1 MLDLKSYLL
10 LSPDESPEKTKKK
23 KHSVLFFPEE
33 NTAGHAP
40 TSNIVDGVIEEEN
53 QVRIKWDNEEVPAK
67 VLRLTG
73 TFLKS

>member
-1 MLDLKSYLL
+1 M
-10 LSPDESPEKTKKK
+10 
-23 KHSVLFFPEE
+23 LFFPEE

-40 TSNIVDGVIEEEN
+40 TSNIVDGVIEEGN

-73 TFLKS
+73 TVLKS